1 LSEKDLEEFVE
12 LQKDR
17 RDSENSWKVSVNDLD
32 AETYDLS
39 VKNPNKKD
47 EGVLREPKEIIEEMR
62 ELDKKSAEILERVRG
77 VV

>member
-47 EGVLREPKEIIEEMR
+47 DNVLREPKEIIEEMKD
-62 ELDKKSAEILERVRG
+62 LDEKSAEILERVRG
-77 VV
+77 LV